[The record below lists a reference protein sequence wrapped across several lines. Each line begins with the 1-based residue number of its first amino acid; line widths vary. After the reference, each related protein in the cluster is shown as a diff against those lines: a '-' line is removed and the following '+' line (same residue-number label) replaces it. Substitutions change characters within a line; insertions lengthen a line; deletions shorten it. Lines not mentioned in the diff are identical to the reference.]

1 MTLGTCRKL
10 RKLDVS
16 DCDKFDDESLLV
28 IADHCIDLV
37 SPKHIPLAL
46 SPKP

>member
-37 SPKHIPLAL
+37 SPETHTLN
-46 SPKP
+46 PKP